1 MVKTIV
7 SAVSSEREVERM
19 VKESAMS
26 EGEPVRMRWG
36 GRVCTATTS
45 GRFSWEEDRVAS
57 SQVVIG
63 DDACRGLVNV
73 LTSGAFHY
81 QRTVGFAMGEDVV
94 QTLHNASDE
103 SVGGFDLKR
112 CQMGTVSVQ
121 HPSFFDF
128 GGRVVYVNASP
139 TVAGQDAYVH
149 FHHKSNGVLTHSGD
163 QSSGTGRERRLGHF
177 ITTTGT
183 VTEPVALVFTSYA
196 ESTLSQFGVAI
207 FFVYD
212 THDYSL
218 HTNVGILHFKATHIH
233 CGDALRERRLTLSRE
248 DPSGTLIPIVDE
260 HDVATLLANKMLDD
274 LHLDRCQNNPPLQH
288 YTIQFSNE
296 RETHRIHI
304 TVCPYPEC
312 ILQTPSKSSVCI
324 SFKEPVVVTDAESG
338 TCHTLVHTVSPSQ
351 LRAIKNHFKTNV
363 DTDEM
368 NTVFREIESTEA
380 ALHGA
385 RPDVTGISDEMLCKQ
400 FGEQCALRAKQL
412 RDKEELDAQHA
423 VDDVYR

>member
-1 MVKTIV
+1 MPKKSKKPKRRQQQRAKEASRKHLDEVRIWLS
-7 SAVSSEREVERM
+7 SAAGLHGDTFTQAFRTCVDQDIESVEDLRTLWTRQ
-19 VKESAMS
+19 KIHRIGFHDTALHAISNALSAKF
-26 EGEPVRMRWG
+26 G
-36 GRVCTATTS
+36 G
-45 GRFSWEEDRVAS
+45 
-57 SQVVIG
+57 
-63 DDACRGLVNV
+63 
-73 LTSGAFHY
+73 GA
-81 QRTVGFAMGEDVV
+81 GGEDVDTV
-94 QTLHNASDE
+94 VVDGNGLE
-103 SVGGFDLKR
+103 SESKTNTKD
-112 CQMGTVSVQ
+112 
-121 HPSFFDF
+121 D
-128 GGRVVYVNASP
+128 
-139 TVAGQDAYVH
+139 
-149 FHHKSNGVLTHSGD
+149 
-163 QSSGTGRERRLGHF
+163 
-177 ITTTGT
+177 TTTT
-183 VTEPVALVFTSYA
+183 
-196 ESTLSQFGVAI
+196 TLSS
-207 FFVYD
+207 YD

-274 LHLDRCQNNPPLQH
+274 LHLDRCQNHPPLQH

-351 LRAIKNHFKTNV
+351 LRVIKDHFKSNV
-363 DTDEM
+363 DTDEI